1 MSKENSKESKGH
13 GLHLHLPRKPGRSH
27 SAGRVSP
34 ISFFTSHKKSSNGHA
49 AAKAENGN
57 GWKNGAGIGV
67 GVGIKDSSSAPSSSH
82 GSPAGSPTHPRKG
95 SFGSTVQVSV
105 EGGGKRRRFLKEGER
120 WTRSSKH

>member
-1 MSKENSKESKGH
+1 MSGQLPRMSKENSKESKGH

-57 GWKNGAGIGV
+57 GNGGKNGGGIGV
-67 GVGIKDSSSAPSSSH
+67 GVGIKDSASAPSSSH
-82 GSPAGSPTHPRKG
+82 GSPTGSPTHPRKG
-95 SFGSTVQVSV
+95 SFGSIPVSV
-105 EGGGKRRRFLKEGER
+105 
-120 WTRSSKH
+120 